1 MKICNMSSFDK
12 CLLRFEEDNEEPT
25 LEEFA
30 RSGGMIIFNCFEM
43 MLNQSDHQT
52 LIDANTGFMFH
63 LSCFRAEDHPELA
76 DLVIKERERR
86 TAL

>member
-1 MKICNMSSFDK
+1 MSSFDK

-30 RSGGMIIFNCFEM
+30 RSGDYWPHCFET

-52 LIDANTGFMFH
+52 LIDANIGFMFH
-63 LSCFRAEDHPELA
+63 LSCFRAEGHPELA

-86 TAL
+86 AAL